1 MSEETAA
8 PVPPVPNLVLTYQKE
23 PRNFKYCCGIAEMG
37 NFMLQ
42 DPELAKQRTVGEHK
56 AALARM
62 MRMNSVSSLV
72 ASTIHIE
79 NNIYWTEINRQL
91 KEIGFKKVSD
101 FHNGNSGNTVI
112 LWHYS

>member
-1 MSEETAA
+1 MSEATAA
-8 PVPPVPNLVLTYQKE
+8 PPSPNLVLTYQEE
-23 PRNFKYCCGIAEMG
+23 PRDFKYCCGIAEMG

-42 DPELAKQRTVGEHK
+42 EPERAKQRTVEEHK
-56 AALARM
+56 EALAQM
-62 MRMNSVSSLV
+62 MRVHAVSSLV
-72 ASTIHIE
+72 ASTIHTE

-101 FHNGNSGNTVI
+101 FHNRNSGNTVI